1 MKKIIL
7 LLVALLSLSMDSL
20 AQEFTEIQKKLR
32 SDIMLFLKEEGY
44 IQELNTNGNIQFKKE
59 GDKYFISI
67 DKRDTSPMYLTVG
80 LSYIYND
87 TYSVDKVSKALKELN
102 A

>member
-1 MKKIIL
+1 MYEKVIL

-44 IQELNTNGNIQFKKE
+44 MPELNTNGNIQLKK
-59 GDKYFISI
+59 KVTSISYRLI
-67 DKRDTSPMYLTVG
+67 KGILLPC
-80 LSYIYND
+80 I
-87 TYSVDKVSKALKELN
+87 
-102 A
+102 

>member
-32 SDIMLFLKEEGY
+32 SDIMLFLR
-44 IQELNTNGNIQFKKE
+44 KK
-59 GDKYFISI
+59 GIC
-67 DKRDTSPMYLTVG
+67 R
-80 LSYIYND
+80 N
-87 TYSVDKVSKALKELN
+87 
-102 A
+102 

>member
-32 SDIMLFLKEEGY
+32 SDIMLK
-44 IQELNTNGNIQFKKE
+44 N
-59 GDKYFISI
+59 
-67 DKRDTSPMYLTVG
+67 PC
-80 LSYIYND
+80 LSLIKQRA
-87 TYSVDKVSKALKELN
+87 TYSIQKRR
-102 A
+102 

>member
-32 SDIMLFLKEEGY
+32 SDIIYFLNEEGY
-44 IQELNTNGNIQFKKE
+44 MPELNTNGNIQFKKE
-59 GDKYFISI
+59 GDKYFPYRLIKGI
-67 DKRDTSPMYLTVG
+67 LSPMYLTVG
-80 LSYIYND
+80 ILY
-87 TYSVDKVSKALKELN
+87 L
-102 A
+102 

>member
-44 IQELNTNGNIQFKKE
+44 MPGIE
-59 GDKYFISI
+59 Y
-67 DKRDTSPMYLTVG
+67 
-80 LSYIYND
+80 
-87 TYSVDKVSKALKELN
+87 
-102 A
+102 

>member
-7 LLVALLSLSMDSL
+7 LFVALLSLSMDSL

-44 IQELNTNGNIQFKKE
+44 MPELNTNGNIQFKK
-59 GDKYFISI
+59 KVTSISYRLI
-67 DKRDTSPMYLTVG
+67 KGILLPC
-80 LSYIYND
+80 I
-87 TYSVDKVSKALKELN
+87 
-102 A
+102 